1 MKRFVPVLLA
11 AGLAI
16 TLAGCTP
23 TTVSDTAGTSSNTSE
38 AISSEFTSSNTS
50 EATSSEFTLVTL
62 KVPNMV

>member
-1 MKRFVPVLLA
+1 MKRFAPVLLA
-11 AGLAI
+11 SGFVI

-23 TTVSDTAGTSSNTSE
+23 TTVQTTTTST
-38 AISSEFTSSNTS
+38 NTS